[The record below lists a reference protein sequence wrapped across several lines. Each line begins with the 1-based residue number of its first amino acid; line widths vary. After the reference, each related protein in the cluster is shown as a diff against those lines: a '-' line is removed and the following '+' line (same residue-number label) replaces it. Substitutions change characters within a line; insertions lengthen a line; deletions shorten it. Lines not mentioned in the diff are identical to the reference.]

1 MKLPC
6 GSEYESTTC
15 EFKQIEKLK
24 NSNGFDDILKIIVG
38 MANRN
43 GGHIYIGI
51 KDSGEPQ
58 GKGIF
63 ECFSEGDR
71 SGLDKIKEKINGK
84 CLSNTSPIV
93 EIDMNFISND
103 DYDILDIII
112 PKKKTIPHA
121 VVKRTGNYI
130 ESRKYYIKTSHNCT
144 PISDSQLE
152 WLFNSKDYEDEV
164 EYYNVQATTYK
175 LMRGIP
181 ISSDSG
187 KQGDWLIIQPGVT
200 REAAEIIHNIF
211 KNVEDIKNKLNDF
224 EYRKQLFS
232 EILFHTIIRTIDG
245 YGSRCIPKTAE
256 FLPKFPDDF
265 LLCKTLK
272 ENVNNIFNN
281 VFLNKISIPSKTKT
295 KYSKGEN
302 QELTCLFSNEHF
314 NIKIS
319 MFLRGYRPGIYASN
333 PYFSTMLSTYFLD
346 FQNDMEENY
355 ESYDYLV
362 SVEVERMFPAVF
374 DNVYH
379 ESNLFINRIKESLRN
394 NWDMNYF
401 LKEQH
406 PHYRKLYSIEHKL
419 DQLLKMR

>member
-6 GSEYESTTC
+6 DSEYESTTC

-24 NSNGFDDILKIIVG
+24 SSNDFDDILKIIVG

-103 DYDILDIII
+103 NYDILDIII

-144 PISDSQLE
+144 LISDSQLE
-152 WLFNSKDYEDEV
+152 WLFNSKEYEDEV

-175 LMRGIP
+175 LMGGIP

-187 KQGDWLIIQPGVT
+187 KQGDWQARGLAYNTT
-200 REAAEIIHNIF
+200 R
-211 KNVEDIKNKLNDF
+211 
-224 EYRKQLFS
+224 
-232 EILFHTIIRTIDG
+232 
-245 YGSRCIPKTAE
+245 
-256 FLPKFPDDF
+256 
-265 LLCKTLK
+265 
-272 ENVNNIFNN
+272 
-281 VFLNKISIPSKTKT
+281 
-295 KYSKGEN
+295 
-302 QELTCLFSNEHF
+302 SNER
-314 NIKIS
+314 S
-319 MFLRGYRPGIYASN
+319 G
-333 PYFSTMLSTYFLD
+333 
-346 FQNDMEENY
+346 
-355 ESYDYLV
+355 
-362 SVEVERMFPAVF
+362 
-374 DNVYH
+374 
-379 ESNLFINRIKESLRN
+379 
-394 NWDMNYF
+394 
-401 LKEQH
+401 
-406 PHYRKLYSIEHKL
+406 
-419 DQLLKMR
+419 